1 MKEIEQFYR
10 ELESAINFILE
21 DKEYY
26 DFIDNAL
33 VDYIENGTNK
43 FIYEW
48 NDDFFEK
55 NVK

>member
-33 VDYIENGTNK
+33 VDYIENVTNK

>member
-1 MKEIEQFYR
+1 MNEIERFYR
-10 ELESAINFILE
+10 ELELAVNFILD

-33 VDYIENGTNK
+33 VDYIENATNK
-43 FIYEW
+43 FIYEL

>member
-1 MKEIEQFYR
+1 MNEIERFYR
-10 ELESAINFILE
+10 ELELAVNFILD

>member
-1 MKEIEQFYR
+1 MNEIERFYR
-10 ELESAINFILE
+10 ELELAVNFILD

-48 NDDFFEK
+48 NDDFFE
-55 NVK
+55 